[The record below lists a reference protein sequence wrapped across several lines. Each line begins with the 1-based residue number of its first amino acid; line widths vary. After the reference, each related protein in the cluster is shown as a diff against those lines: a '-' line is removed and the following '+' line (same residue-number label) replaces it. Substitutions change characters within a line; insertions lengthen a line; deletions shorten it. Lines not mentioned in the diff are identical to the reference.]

1 MGKKGAPS
9 PPTAQPTPPTA
20 PRRQTQA
27 KSAKPRPQPG
37 TGQGRPAR
45 RRTAAGEAARGH
57 APRVACADAPQVEA
71 FSANPRPRSLKR
83 ARDGPPAG
91 AQPPAKRTADMR
103 RGSRALTPPGR
114 GRSAPNPG
122 DSLERAKDGP
132 PVGATPPT
140 KRPADTRRGS
150 RALTPPGR
158 GRSAP
163 NQVESR
169 PISRV
174 LSWAVIPLG
183 AASPRPSS
191 NLPGS
196 TAGHSIA
203 PLFGLAP
210 GGVYPATPVARSAVR
225 SYRTLSPLPGPCGP

>member
-1 MGKKGAPS
+1 MPESSCINNHLRHTLQAIHEKKSRRGGEKGGATTPNGPTGATHGAKAPNPGRS
-9 PPTAQPTPPTA
+9 LERATDRPPVGATPPT
-20 PRRQTQA
+20 
-27 KSAKPRPQPG
+27 KRP
-37 TGQGRPAR
+37 
-45 RRTAAGEAARGH
+45 
-57 APRVACADAPQVEA
+57 
-71 FSANPRPRSLKR
+71 
-83 ARDGPPAG
+83 
-91 AQPPAKRTADMR
+91 ADMR

-132 PVGATPPT
+132 PAGAQPPA
-140 KRPADTRRGS
+140 KRTTDMRRGS

-158 GRSAP
+158 GRSVP